1 MATRGVR
8 VISGT
13 ARGRR
18 LRVPPGD
25 AVRPT
30 SDRVKE
36 AVFSALDA
44 RGLLDGAAVL
54 DLWAGTGALA
64 IEALSRG
71 ADRALLVERDPVVA
85 RLAAENLAV
94 CGFAEVGRV
103 EARDVVVA
111 TAAPPPPAAPFDLV
125 VADPPYDVGAAVI
138 DEVLAALRA
147 PGWLADDATIV
158 VERRASREPFRP
170 GGWRVSWERSFG
182 DTLVAF
188 LEA

>member
-1 MATRGVR
+1 M
-8 VISGT
+8 ISGT

-30 SDRVKE
+30 ADRVKE

-44 RGLLDGAAVL
+44 RGLVDGAAVL

-71 ADRALLVERDPVVA
+71 AERALVVERDPAVA
-85 RLAAENLAV
+85 QLAAENLAV
-94 CGFAEVGRV
+94 CGFTEVGRV
-103 EARDVVVA
+103 EIRDVMTA
-111 TAAPPPPAAPFDLV
+111 TAAPPPPEAPFDLV
-125 VADPPYDVGAAVI
+125 VADPPYEAEATEI
-138 DEVLAALRA
+138 EAVLAALRA

-158 VERRASREPFRP
+158 VERRAGREPFRP

>member
-1 MATRGVR
+1 MIAG
-8 VISGT
+8 S

-30 SDRVKE
+30 ADRVKE

-44 RGLLDGAAVL
+44 RGLIEGASVL

-71 ADRALLVERDPVVA
+71 AERALLVERDPAVA
-85 RLAAENLAV
+85 TLAAENLAV
-94 CGFAEVGRV
+94 CGFEGAARV
-103 EARDVVVA
+103 ECHDVAVGL
-111 TAAPPPPAAPFDLV
+111 AASPPREAPFDLV
-125 VADPPYDVGAAVI
+125 LADPPYDLGA
-138 DEVLAALRA
+138 DPLEDALGA
-147 PGWLADDATIV
+147 LLGPGWLAADATV
-158 VERRASREPFRP
+158 VLERRSRGGPFRP
-170 GGWRVSWERSFG
+170 QRWRVSWERQFG
-182 DTLVAF
+182 DTLVSF

>member
-1 MATRGVR
+1 MIA
-8 VISGT
+8 GT

-30 SDRVKE
+30 ADRVKE

-44 RGLLDGAAVL
+44 RGLVDGAAVL
-54 DLWAGTGALA
+54 DLWAGTGSLA

-71 ADRALLVERDPVVA
+71 AKRAVIVEHDPAVA
-85 RLAAENLAV
+85 RLAAENVAV
-94 CGFAEVGRV
+94 CGFTDVGRV
-103 EARDVVVA
+103 ESRDVVTA
-111 TAAPPPPAAPFDLV
+111 TTAPPPPEAPFDLV
-125 VADPPYDVGAAVI
+125 VADPPY
-138 DEVLAALRA
+138 EVEAIEIETVVAALGA
-147 PGWLADDATIV
+147 PGWLADGATMV
-158 VERRASREPFRP
+158 VERRARREPFRP
-170 GGWRVSWERSFG
+170 EGWRVSWERSFG